1 MDKMEATIA
10 ELYMKKEKVHHSSQ
24 YVEGIFCWS
33 INLIVEFRF
42 YSKDQ

>member
-1 MDKMEATIA
+1 MKARIT
-10 ELYMKKEKVHHSSQ
+10 ELYMKKGKVHHSSQ

-33 INLIVEFRF
+33 INLIVEFGF